1 MTCGRPTSYT
11 LRGVGVAAGIGA
23 EVRPA
28 RPAHTRWNFTV
39 LGADIAFFSLGLA
52 ISSAY
57 TIMPLFVH
65 HLTANNEAVALIP
78 AMRALGTYVPPL
90 LVAGLVER
98 RRQTFSFL
106 L

>member
-1 MTCGRPTSYT
+1 LGQRRMSRVAGA
-11 LRGVGVAAGIGA
+11 GVAAGIGA
-23 EVRPA
+23 EGRPA

-57 TIMPLFVH
+57 TILPLFVH

-90 LVAGLVER
+90 LVAAPVAPGPPP
-98 RRQTFSFL
+98 
-106 L
+106 